1 MLGIVYVP
9 EDRSIEGLI
18 YSATIN
24 ENMILSVLGRISRA
38 GFVEGSKYRNLGRWL
53 KERFGV
59 RASSIRQEVAQL
71 SGGNQQKV
79 VLARAMA
86 TEPTVVL
93 LDEPTRGIDVGAKSE
108 IYEHMLE
115 IAAGGGAVVMVSSE
129 FPELLGMADRIAILR
144 DGKVVGEIARS

>member
-1 MLGIVYVP
+1 L
-9 EDRSIEGLI
+9 R
-18 YSATIN
+18 
-24 ENMILSVLGRISRA
+24 
-38 GFVEGSKYRNLGRWL
+38 
-53 KERFGV
+53 ERFGV
-59 RASSIRQEVAQL
+59 RASSLKQEAGQL

-86 TEPTVVL
+86 TEPSVVL

-129 FPELLGMADRIAILR
+129 FPELLGMADRIVILR
-144 DGKVVGEIARS
+144 AGRVVGEISGAEADQEKILEYATSGTEENGVEESGEGD